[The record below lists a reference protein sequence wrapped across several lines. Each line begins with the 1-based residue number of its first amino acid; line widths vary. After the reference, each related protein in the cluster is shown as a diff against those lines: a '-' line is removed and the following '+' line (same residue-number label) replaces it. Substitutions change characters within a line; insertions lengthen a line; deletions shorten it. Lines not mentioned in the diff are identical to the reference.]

1 MGKNR
6 FVNKRRYD
14 DGGAFSN
21 QIIIKFWQMLLI
33 SFVNLIPVEVMVGA
47 GVGVV
52 GVGVLTRNDLVRRND
67 RRSDR
72 LRNER
77 KMLAAVDD
85 PCLVGVPI
93 ADAGVTGVVV
103 APPVPI

>member
-1 MGKNR
+1 M
-6 FVNKRRYD
+6 
-14 DGGAFSN
+14 
-21 QIIIKFWQMLLI
+21 
-33 SFVNLIPVEVMVGA
+33 
-47 GVGVV
+47 

-67 RRSDR
+67 RRRDR

-85 PCLVGVPI
+85 PCLLGVVL
-93 ADAGVTGVVV
+93 GVTGVVV